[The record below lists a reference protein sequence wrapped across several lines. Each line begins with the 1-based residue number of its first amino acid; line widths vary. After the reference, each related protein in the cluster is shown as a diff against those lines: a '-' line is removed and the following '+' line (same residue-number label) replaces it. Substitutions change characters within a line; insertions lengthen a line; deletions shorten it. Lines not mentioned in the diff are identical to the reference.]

1 MSAEEKTPPGPGEP
15 KRPPSP
21 ALTALLS
28 LAAGMA
34 VALVVHY
41 VLYRIGIPGKPF
53 IYVVF

>member
-1 MSAEEKTPPGPGEP
+1 MNAEEKTIPGPGKP
-15 KRPPSP
+15 KRPPSR
-21 ALTALLS
+21 ALTAFAS
-28 LAAGMA
+28 LAAGLA